1 MLSLDDC
8 QLLIH
13 KHINEIKLPELPS
26 NLYNPIRYMLNLGA
40 KRVRPSLVL
49 MSCNLFSEHIEP
61 AISVALA
68 VEVFHNFTL
77 IHDDIMD
84 ESALRRNHPTV
95 HMKWNSDIALLSGDA
110 MVIKAYELL
119 FQSDKNLLTQLF
131 PVFNNTALAVCEGQ
145 QHDMDYESREDVS
158 VDEYLAMIEKKTA
171 VLIAAS
177 IKMGAICGGAD
188 RNDSELLFDFGKN
201 IGIAFQLQDDLL
213 DVFADSDEFGKICG
227 NDIVSNKK
235 TLMLIE
241 ALSRAGANEKGELI
255 FWLNKKEFDRDEKIE
270 TIRRIY
276 QALGVDIIAKQR
288 IESCHQNAMDS
299 LNKVSVPFDRK
310 KMLLDF
316 SNNLMHRKK

>member
-8 QLLIH
+8 QQLIH
-13 KHINEIKLPELPS
+13 KHINEIELPELPS
-26 NLYNPIRYMLNLGA
+26 NLYQPIRYMLNLEA

-49 MSCNLFSEHIEP
+49 MSSNLFSEDIEP

-68 VEVFHNFTL
+68 VEIFHNFTL

-84 ESALRRNHPTV
+84 RSELRRNHPTV
-95 HMKWNSDIALLSGDA
+95 HMKWNADIALLSGDA

-119 FQSDKNLLTQLF
+119 FQTDKFLLTQLF

-145 QHDMDYESREDVS
+145 QHDMDYESRDDVS

-177 IKMGAICGGAD
+177 LKMGAICGGASF
-188 RNDSELLFDFGKN
+188 NDSELLYDFGKN
-201 IGIAFQLQDDLL
+201 IGIAFQLRDDLL
-213 DVFADSDEFGKICG
+213 DVFADTEIFGKICG

-235 TLMLIE
+235 TLLLIE
-241 ALSRAGANEKGELI
+241 ALSRAGVDEKKELI

-276 QALGVDIIAKQR
+276 KTLGVDIIAKQR
-288 IESCHQNAMDS
+288 IESCHRRAMDS
-299 LNKVSVPFDRK
+299 LNEVSVPLDRK

-316 SNNLMHRKK
+316 SNELMHRKK